1 MNKKNRTV
9 DMFMHF
15 SNVDITDSNYEAS
28 GIFGG
33 HRLFEIFKGCNMNPE
48 KIETLLE
55 NHIYYDFIVPEE
67 LSDYLEIVDFNADD
81 IQVYTVE
88 ENRVSFDTNAILT
101 FKLKTNKEKAIQAIK
116 AYQSN
121 NGDLREEVDIFW
133 KTVDNKKLLFD
144 TWWEE
149 DRREDIERSN

>member
-1 MNKKNRTV
+1 MNKKNKTV

-15 SNVDITDSNYEAS
+15 SSVDITDTNYEAL

-81 IQVYTVE
+81 IQVYAVR

-144 TWWEE
+144 DYIKE
-149 DRREDIERSN
+149 IENGDWFC